1 MVLLHGLGSSHV
13 HWRPVRRELARAYR
27 LHAIDLPGFG
37 LTPLAGRSP
46 EVIPSGRLVARFL
59 RRLDQPAVVMGNSMG
74 ALVALLALQEAPGA
88 ARALVLVS
96 PSAPRPSRA
105 RLEPRLTVLLSA
117 YLWPVVGEIT
127 RELYVRRL
135 GPEGLARNL
144 LEICCSQPGAVSP
157 EVLAAAHQLSLR
169 RSHDDEVHAF
179 LAAYRS
185 LYGYLRDGRRFD
197 ALLRSVEA
205 PTLVVYGGADRLLP
219 AAFTDRVRRVRPDW
233 KHVSLPGA
241 GHMPHVD
248 RPDQFLR
255 AVRPWLSRTL
265 GERAEV

>member
-13 HWRPVRRELARAYR
+13 HWRPVRRELARTYR

-46 EVIPSGRLVARFL
+46 QLIPNGRLVGRFL

-74 ALVALLALQEAPGA
+74 AMVALLALQEAPGA

-96 PSAPRPSRA
+96 PPAPRPPRG

-127 RELYVRRL
+127 RELYLRRL
-135 GPEGLARNL
+135 GPDGIARNL
-144 LEICCSQPGAVSP
+144 LETCCSEPAAVSP
-157 EVLAAAHQLSLR
+157 DVVAAAR
-169 RSHDDEVHAF
+169 RLALGRPHDDEVHAF

-185 LYGYLRDGRRFD
+185 LYGYLRDERRFE
-197 ALLRSVEA
+197 ALLRSVQA

-219 AAFTDRVRRVRPDW
+219 AAFTDRVRRIRPDW
-233 KHVSLPGA
+233 KHVRLPGG
-241 GHMPHVD
+241 GHMPQVD
-248 RPDQFLR
+248 RPDRFLR
-255 AVRPWLSRTL
+255 AVQPWLSRTL